1 MVDDHVR
8 NPRLPVT
15 LVMRMQC
22 PALGFLMTSA
32 SLTAGIAKSLAYF
45 AMSLEIATQFLETL
59 DDKDHTKLMLQ

>member
-1 MVDDHVR
+1 
-8 NPRLPVT
+8 
-15 LVMRMQC
+15 MRMQC